1 MEGEKKRAEKYAAE
15 ENGCENGV
23 NENFAIEIED
33 LMAENLWSDKM
44 CLFIP
49 LRFRKAGMF

>member
-33 LMAENLWSDKM
+33 LMAENLWSDVFF
-44 CLFIP
+44 FIF
-49 LRFRKAGMF
+49 L